1 MAGTTVHFVTAA
13 LDGGA
18 IIAQAAVPVLP
29 SDDAH
34 KLADRVLVYEHRIY
48 ARAVKACITGR
59 VRYEGNRA
67 VMDDETAL
75 QLTLFGQV

>member
-1 MAGTTVHFVTAA
+1 M
-13 LDGGA
+13 
-18 IIAQAAVPVLP
+18 LP